1 MTTSTSTTT
10 QDDLSLFEADYSQP
24 AAGEPAA
31 PAAPA
36 VPAYLASAARR
47 RAEDAERGDRAYT
60 VYQWIGILG
69 LVVSLATFG
78 LVAYHNSEAQLGE
91 STSVSTTP

>member
-1 MTTSTSTTT
+1 MTQTT
-10 QDDLSLFEADYSQP
+10 QDDLRLFEADYQSSAQQP
-24 AAGEPAA
+24 E
-31 PAAPA
+31 APA

-47 RAEDAERGDRAYT
+47 RAADAANGDRAYT
-60 VYQWIGILG
+60 VYQWVGILG
-69 LVVSLATFG
+69 LVVSLATFS

>member
-10 QDDLSLFEADYSQP
+10 QDDLSLFEADFSQP
-24 AAGEPAA
+24 AAGE

>member
-1 MTTSTSTTT
+1 MGRSV
-10 QDDLSLFEADYSQP
+10 LRPPRARC
-24 AAGEPAA
+24 GH
-31 PAAPA
+31 A
-36 VPAYLASAARR
+36 VRDR
-47 RAEDAERGDRAYT
+47 HAERGDRAYT